1 MDNSIS
7 QKFTF
12 SSLVKFTIPSIVMLV
27 FMSLYTIVDGVFVSR
42 FVNTDALSS
51 VNIVYPFIN
60 VVIAVGVMLGSG
72 GSAVIAKKLGEGK
85 EKEARENFT
94 LIVLLG
100 FILGIIIAL
109 VGLIFAKD
117 ILNLLGATEDL
128 YKYCIDYFL
137 GCLIFIPAFIV
148 SLAFQFLT
156 ITAGKPNVGLVL
168 TLLGGFANMILDYVF
183 IVPMNLGILGAALA
197 TGIGVLI
204 PAVLGAIYFA
214 KKRSALYF
222 VKPKLDINAI
232 VSTCSNGSS
241 EMVTNLSTGI
251 TTMLF
256 NLAMM
261 KYLGS
266 DGVAAMTIVLYGQ
279 FLINSAYIGFSSGVA
294 PIISYNYGNDDK
306 EELTKIIKYSFKFI
320 LTSSV
325 ILFALS
331 LLGASSI
338 VGVFADKGSS
348 VFEIGYNGFILFS
361 TSFLVTGI
369 NIFTSAKFTA
379 FSNGKVSA
387 TISFLRTFVFTVLGI
402 LLLPNILGVN
412 GIWLSVSVAEVLTI
426 VISFVF
432 IRKYKDIYGYGKES
446 KTMKPSYSGV
456 YNDLDIKRGNSK

>member
-12 SSLVKFTIPSIVMLV
+12 SSLIKFTIPSIVMLV

-60 VVIAVGVMLGSG
+60 IVIAFGVMLGSG

-85 EKEARENFT
+85 NKEARENFS
-94 LIVLLG
+94 LIILVGFLLG
-100 FILGIIIAL
+100 VIIAFIGF
-109 VGLIFAKD
+109 VFAKD
-117 ILNLLGATEDL
+117 ILILLGATNEL

-148 SLAFQFLT
+148 SLEFQFLT
-156 ITAGKPNVGLVL
+156 MTAGKPNVGLVL
-168 TLLGGFANMILDYVF
+168 TLIGGFANMIFDYIF
-183 IVPMNLGILGAALA
+183 IVPMNMGITGAALA

-204 PAVLGAIYFA
+204 PSILGCIYFF
-214 KKRSALYF
+214 KKRGSLYF
-222 VKPKLDINAI
+222 VKPKFDMKTIMN
-232 VSTCSNGSS
+232 TCSNGSS
-241 EMVTNLSTGI
+241 EMVTNLSTGV

-306 EELTKIIKYSFKFI
+306 KELTKVISYSLRFI
-320 LTSSV
+320 LISSV
-325 ILFALS
+325 ILFTIS

-338 VGVFADKGSS
+338 VGIFADKGSS
-348 VFEIGYNGFILFS
+348 VFEIGYNGFMLFS

-402 LLLPNILGVN
+402 ILLPKILGVN
-412 GIWLSVSVAEVLTI
+412 GIWLSVCVAEVLT
-426 VISFVF
+426 VAVSFAF
-432 IRKYKDIYGYGKES
+432 IRKYKVIYGYGKKS
-446 KTMKPSYSGV
+446 NNMKASYSCV
-456 YNDLDIKRGNSK
+456 YNDKTLKNSDYK